1 MLILLPAFN
10 PRTDPYLFNPDA
22 NESQISD
29 TCN

>member
-10 PRTDPYLFNPDA
+10 PSADPYLLNTDA